1 MMTPTPIS
9 LSKTVLAGLSSLMFA
24 IAPGSPA
31 RGAEDITLSY
41 GPAETSIPIADI
53 ERFARDGTTTPT
65 LVLYGRLLRIQNGE
79 QLRYALTTPF
89 QASPWSVEQFLD
101 KPTGEVILRR
111 MGKVVNTG
119 AGKNGSS
126 ALRTAIA
133 GAANRPGGLTL
144 LGILQEFPDREIQID
159 LEFSL
164 NVVRQTSRVLLE
176 DTAVLEA
183 LQQKRRVEDPDRPTP
198 SEPFNLPNPR
208 QPGPHSWREAELL
221 FFNPNRDRPS
231 PVYVYIPENL
241 GAPAPLIVISHGL
254 GSDPKTFSYVAEHLA
269 SHGYA
274 VAIPEHIGTSANRFQ
289 GFLEGFE
296 GAPDPSS
303 FADRPLDITYLLDL
317 LEEKSRS
324 DPAWRNRLDLQN
336 VGVMGQSFGG
346 YTVLAL
352 AGATLNPEKLR
363 ENCSQTDDRQITLN
377 LSILLQCRALE
388 VAPERQDFRD
398 RRIKAAIA
406 VNPLTSLVFG
416 ESGMGEIDIP
426 VAIVAG
432 TNDYITPAIP
442 EQIEPFTWLRT
453 PDKLLVLFEPG
464 THFSFLRESGGQV
477 PVPPQLIGPDPSKAY
492 PYLQA
497 LSLTFFNV
505 HVRDRPDY
513 RAYLS
518 EEFLKTIGPSPFTI
532 NLVKDLN
539 LEELRAARAA
549 NR

>member
-1 MMTPTPIS
+1 MTPTPIS

-31 RGAEDITLSY
+31 RGAEEITLSY

-53 ERFARDGTTTPT
+53 ERFAREGKTTPT
-65 LVLYGRLLRIQNGE
+65 LVLYGRLLRIQDGE
-79 QLRYALTTPF
+79 GLREALTTPF

-119 AGKNGSS
+119 TGKNGAS

-133 GAANRPGGLTL
+133 GAAARPGGLTL

-208 QPGPHSWREAELL
+208 QPGPYSWREAELL

-231 PVYVYIPENL
+231 PFYVYIPENL

-296 GAPDPSS
+296 RPPEPSS

-352 AGATLNPEKLR
+352 AGATLNPEKLK
-363 ENCSQTDDRQITLN
+363 ENCSQPDERQITLN

-388 VAPERQDFRD
+388 VAPERQNFRD

-406 VNPLTSLVFG
+406 VNPLASLVFG

-432 TNDYITPAIP
+432 TNDYITPALP

-464 THFSFLRESGGQV
+464 THFSFLRENGGQV
-477 PVPPQLIGPDPSKAY
+477 PIPPQLIGPDPEKAY
-492 PYLQA
+492 PYLKA

-505 HVRDRPDY
+505 HVRDRSDY

-518 EEFLKTIGPSPFTI
+518 EEYLQTLGPSPFTI

-539 LEELRAARAA
+539 LEELRAARSA